1 MLERLFKDPTAV
13 QRWRAGLLG
22 SYLDSFVEAVSDL
35 GYARSSLQ
43 ARMWLLGDLGRWLK
57 RRNLRLADLGEP
69 LLTRFLDGRHRRRCL
84 RRDDTRI
91 ARQFLEH
98 LREQG
103 VIRAQ
108 ETPIDRSPL
117 ATLRRRYESHLRR
130 ERGLSLA
137 TATRY
142 WSFVQHFLVERFG
155 SGPIHLHELTP
166 RDVSGFL
173 LRHARSGTPG
183 VAKLMVTALRSFFR
197 FLFQHGETRSNLAG
211 SIPTVP
217 AWRLAEVPKFLKP
230 EEVEQIIG
238 TCDPGIP
245 AGRRNRA
252 ILLLLARL
260 GLRAGEVIALE
271 LEDIDWRA
279 GVLTVRGKGRF
290 HDRLPLPA
298 DVGEAV
304 AAYLR
309 QDRPHC
315 ATRRVFIRSR
325 APHRGLGHP
334 STVGTLVGRALK
346 RAGLNPPHKGAH
358 LLRHSLATGMLR
370 LGASM
375 AEIGQ
380 ILRHR
385 VPNTTEIYAKVDI
398 EGLRSLARP
407 WPVRGGER

>member
-13 QRWRAGLLG
+13 QRWRAGLLV

-35 GYARSSLQ
+35 GYARASLQ

-69 LLTRFLDGRHRRRCL
+69 LVSRFLDGRHRRRCL

-103 VIRAQ
+103 VVRAQ
-108 ETPIDRSPL
+108 EPPIDRAPL
-117 ATLRRRYESHLRR
+117 APLGRRYESHLRR

-137 TATRY
+137 TVTRY
-142 WSFVQHFLVERFG
+142 WSFLQRFLVERFG
-155 SGPIHLHELTP
+155 SGPIQLHELTP
-166 RDVSGFL
+166 CDVSGFL
-173 LRHARSGTPG
+173 LRHARAGT
-183 VAKLMVTALRSFFR
+183 
-197 FLFQHGETRSNLAG
+197 
-211 SIPTVP
+211 
-217 AWRLAEVPKFLKP
+217 
-230 EEVEQIIG
+230 
-238 TCDPGIP
+238 P

-315 ATRRVFIRSR
+315 ATRRGFIRSR
-325 APHRGLGHP
+325 APPRGLGHA
-334 STVGTLVGRALK
+334 STVGAAVGR
-346 RAGLNPPHKGAH
+346 PPK
-358 LLRHSLATGMLR
+358 
-370 LGASM
+370 
-375 AEIGQ
+375 
-380 ILRHR
+380 
-385 VPNTTEIYAKVDI
+385 
-398 EGLRSLARP
+398 
-407 WPVRGGER
+407 